1 MQISLKRWT
10 IFVALALSFSG
21 FIATGNT
28 LAQTPEQLSPV
39 ERGYYD
45 EGYQDGVNDAQNN
58 RSNDYKRYKKKYTER
73 YESFYKQG
81 YQAGYTYIKPNI
93 KWTSDQKRA
102 YDKGHGYGKDD
113 IKKSISRLPERY
125 EGKYDKRYEAYY
137 RKGYFDGYD
146 GRPKQ
151 YDTRID
157 DTGGGSFPGGGGTG
171 VPSGNLSSIIW
182 SGRVDDRV
190 NITINGS
197 SVQSVAVSGSEVSR
211 VDYRINNTLPRRPV
225 NVSVRLLRGRGEAFV
240 IQQPSRAN
248 DYTAIVQVYDSRGG
262 ASDYQLDIGW
272 ETSNIEEPYQPG
284 RVYWSGRVDN
294 RVNVIISGDYVRS
307 LDIAGTGMSNVNFNI
322 TGYLARRNGNIVSAR
337 KLRGRGEVIVIQQ
350 PTWDNDFTAII
361 QIVDN
366 DRAADDYQIEISW

>member
-1 MQISLKRWT
+1 MQISLRRWT
-10 IFVALALSFSG
+10 VLAALVLLFGG
-21 FIATGNT
+21 FIETHKV
-28 LAQTPEQLSPV
+28 LAQSVEQLSPV

-45 EGYQDGVNDAQNN
+45 EGYQDGSNDAQNN

-81 YQAGYTYIKPNI
+81 YQAGYIYIKPNI
-93 KWTSDQKRA
+93 KWTSDQRKA

-113 IKKSISRLPERY
+113 LKKNISRLPERY

-137 RKGYFDGYD
+137 IKGYADGYD

-151 YDTRID
+151 YDTRVD
-157 DTGGGSFPGGGGTG
+157 DIGGGGG
-171 VPSGNLSSIIW
+171 VPSNNSISW

-197 SVQSVAVSGSEVSR
+197 SVQSVAISGSEVSR

-240 IQQPSRAN
+240 IQQPSRTN

-294 RVNVIISGDYVRS
+294 RVNVIIAGDYVRS
-307 LDIAGTGMSNVNFNI
+307 LDAAGTGMSNVNFNI
-322 TGYLARRNGNIVSAR
+322 TGYLARRNGNFVSVR

-361 QIVDN
+361 QIIDN
-366 DRAADDYQIEISW
+366 DRSADDYQIEISW

>member
-1 MQISLKRWT
+1 MQISLKRWA
-10 IFVALALSFSG
+10 IFAALVLLFGG
-21 FIATGNT
+21 FIVTEKT
-28 LAQTPEQLSPV
+28 WAQSAEQLSPV

-45 EGYQDGVNDAQNN
+45 EGYQDGTNDAQAN
-58 RSNDYKRYKKKYTER
+58 RSNDYKRYKNKYDKR

-113 IKKSISRLPERY
+113 VKKNISRLPERY

-137 RKGYFDGYD
+137 RKGYEDGYD
-146 GRPKQ
+146 GRNKQ
-151 YDTRID
+151 HDTRVD
-157 DTGGGSFPGGGGTG
+157 DTGGGGFPGGGGVG
-171 VPSGNLSSIIW
+171 VPSNNLSSIIW

-190 NITINGS
+190 NITINGA
-197 SVQSVAVSGSEVSR
+197 SVQSAAISGSEVSR
-211 VDYRINNTLPRRPV
+211 VDYRINNTLPRRAV

-248 DYTAIVQVYDSRGG
+248 DYTAVVQVYDSRGG
-262 ASDYQLDIGW
+262 ANDYQLDIGW
-272 ETSNIEEPYQPG
+272 EASNIEEPYQTG

-294 RVNVIISGDYVRS
+294 RVNVIVSGDYVRT
-307 LDIAGTGMSNVNFNI
+307 LDVAGTGMSNVNFNI
-322 TGYLARRNGNIVSAR
+322 TGYLARRNGNFVSAR
-337 KLRGRGEVIVIQQ
+337 KLRGRGEVIVVQQ

-361 QIVDN
+361 QIIDN
-366 DRAADDYQIEISW
+366 DRSADDYQIEISW